1 MLAITDKELV
11 YCLQYL
17 LDLDLINRKILTDFS
32 LLFFKQVCNDNT
44 IPPENELQKEKGK
57 IHEHED
63 CSICTLD
70 DPILLKSKEFYK
82 TVRLQMCKNFQK

>member
-32 LLFFKQVCNDNT
+32 LLFFKLKFVMIIQYHLKMNYRKK
-44 IPPENELQKEKGK
+44 KEKSMIMK
-57 IHEHED
+57 TAAYAH
-63 CSICTLD
+63 LM
-70 DPILLKSKEFYK
+70 ILFY
-82 TVRLQMCKNFQK
+82 